1 MKALKV
7 IVKVLLWA
15 LVVVV
20 IALLALPLWIGP
32 VAKGVA
38 NAVAPRITG
47 TNFHLGEF
55 GFNPYS
61 GQLHVGDLQVA
72 NPTNFSETNAVDLA
86 ALDVNVGMMSLFG
99 GKKYIVE
106 SVDLDGLVVYADA
119 TASNLRQIASNAT
132 GKPVEAE
139 DDGAEAAKGAEE
151 AKAEQPKPEPEKKEE
166 PAAEGQKGKGLQI
179 NRITLKNITIK
190 YGYVPVKVPMTIEL
204 TDLGK
209 DAEEG
214 MSVEEVGKT
223 VYDKV
228 MSAAGAVG
236 GKLSELGKGA
246 IDAVSN
252 VDIEGAAGAVSD
264 AAKGAA
270 DAVSDAA
277 KGATDAVSD
286 AAKSATDAVSGAAKG
301 ATDAVSGAAKGA
313 TDALKSAGDG
323 LKDLFK

>member
-72 NPTNFSETNAVDLA
+72 TPTNFSETNAVDLA

-132 GKPVEAE
+132 GEPVEAE
-139 DDGAEAAKGAEE
+139 ADSAEAAKSAEE
-151 AKAEQPKPEPEKKEE
+151 AKVEQPKPEPETK
-166 PAAEGQKGKGLQI
+166 AEANGKGLQI
-179 NRITLKNITIK
+179 DRITLKNITIK
-190 YGYVPVKVPMTIEL
+190 YGYVPIKVPMTIEL

-209 DAEEG
+209 DLEEG
-214 MSVEEVGKT
+214 MSAEEVGKT

-252 VDIEGAAGAVSD
+252 VDIEGAADAVSD

-270 DAVSDAA
+270 DTVSD
-277 KGATDAVSD
+277 
-286 AAKSATDAVSGAAKG
+286 AAKG